1 MKAAPGDLTE
11 RMREIHELGSI
22 AALLAWDQEAM
33 MPSGAAASRAAQ
45 LGRMARIRH
54 ARLTDPALRRSIS
67 ACAASGSR
75 LSPRMRALLR
85 DAERMAR
92 RARRIPAAVD
102 EELAR
107 LSVIAHREW
116 IVAKERDDFRLI
128 RKRLERI
135 VTLKRR
141 VADAVGYDGEPYD
154 ALLDEYEP
162 GMTAKRLDAI
172 FGELGAG
179 SQSILSEIRGG
190 RTTIPAS
197 RLMEIRRRLR
207 TADVATKRE
216 SLRAF
221 CGEILTEMGFVA
233 DRGRLD
239 TAYHP
244 FVQGIHPDDVRV
256 TIRLDRD
263 LLDGVFSTLH
273 EGGHALYEQGLPV
286 SDWGTPLCEAVSL
299 GVHESQSRTWEN
311 IVGRSS
317 HFWRHWLPRL
327 RRAFP
332 EALKGVTREEWMG
345 VVQEVKPI
353 FIRVDSDEV
362 TYNLHI
368 ILRYELERAMI
379 AGGLKVKDL
388 PEAWKARMK
397 RDLNLVPRG
406 DAEGCLQDVHWYAG
420 IIGYFPTYALGN
432 CYAAQLRAAFLR
444 AVPDWDDRLAGG
456 ETKALREWQRRHVHR
471 LGALYPAEELMRRV
485 TGESVSARP
494 LLRYLEEK
502 FGVIL
507 AV

>member
-1 MKAAPGDLTE
+1 MTAAFQDLTE

-33 MPSGAAASRAAQ
+33 MPPAAAASRAAQ
-45 LGRMARIRH
+45 LGRMARLSH
-54 ARLTDPALRRSIS
+54 ARLTDPALWRALRR
-67 ACAASGSR
+67 CARELS
-75 LSPRMRALLR
+75 SPRGLPPRRRALVR
-85 DAERMAR
+85 NADRMVR
-92 RARRIPAAVD
+92 RARRIPVKIA
-102 EELAR
+102 EELAQ

-116 IVAKERDDFRLI
+116 IAAKERSDFGLI

-135 VTLKRR
+135 VTLNRR
-141 VADAVGYDGEPYD
+141 VADCVGFDDEPYD
-154 ALLDEYEP
+154 ALLDAYEP
-162 GMTAKRLDAI
+162 EMTARRIDAI
-172 FGELGAG
+172 FGELGPGA
-179 SQSILSEIRGG
+179 QKVLARIQVR
-190 RTTIPAS
+190 PAPVAAT
-197 RLMEIRRRLR
+197 RLREIRRRLQ
-207 TADVATKRE
+207 TAGAGAARE

-221 CGEILTEMGFVA
+221 CREILAAMGFVA

-263 LLDGVFSTLH
+263 LIDGIFSTLH

-286 SDWGTPLCEAVSL
+286 ADWGSPLCEAVSL

-311 IVGRSS
+311 IVGRSP
-317 HFWRHWLPRL
+317 HFWRAWYPRL

-332 EALKGVTREEWMG
+332 DVLEGVSRDEWVALVN
-345 VVQEVKPI
+345 EVKPI

-379 AGGLKVKDL
+379 AGTLKVKDL
-388 PEAWKARMK
+388 PEAWNARMK
-397 RDLNLVPRG
+397 SDLGLTPPD
-406 DAEGCLQDVHWYAG
+406 DARGCLQDVHWYAG

-444 AVPDWDDRLAGG
+444 ACPDWNARMGRG
-456 ETKALREWQRRHVHR
+456 ETAALAAWQAKHVHR
-471 LGALYPAEELMRRV
+471 RGALYPAEELMRRA
-485 TGESVSARP
+485 TGEAISARP
-494 LLRYLEEK
+494 LLEYFEEK
-502 FGVIL
+502 FGV
-507 AV
+507 